1 MWEQY
6 RRTFWRTQI
15 TILLI
20 VAFVYFSTGG
30 LMAPTAFMFVMM
42 QGFSLIGVAWATRL
56 KRMLERN
63 NESRLPLEPRG

>member
-1 MWEQY
+1 MWERY
-6 RRTFWRTQI
+6 KRTFVATQF

-20 VAFVYFSTGG
+20 VAFMFFSSGR
-30 LMAPTAFMFVMM
+30 LVVPALFMFVMM

-56 KRMLERN
+56 KRMIERQ